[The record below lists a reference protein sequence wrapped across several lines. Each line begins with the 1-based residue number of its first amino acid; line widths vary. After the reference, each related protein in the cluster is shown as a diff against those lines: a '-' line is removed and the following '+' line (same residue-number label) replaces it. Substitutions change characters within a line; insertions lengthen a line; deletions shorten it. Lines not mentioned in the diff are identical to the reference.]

1 MGWLKSLKN
10 KLLIARQL
18 SLRDWL
24 ALAEAWWV
32 LLSFYLALHWA
43 SYERLET
50 SQRLIPSKAAESA
63 KALEVARR
71 LQRLVELAARLH
83 LFFMTC
89 LVRAFALRR
98 MLHRRGIPA
107 TLRLGAYKSLA
118 EIQAHAWVDV
128 EGQAIGEAEEVTDRF
143 KVLSSK

>member
-50 SQRLIPSKAAESA
+50 SNRLVPAKAADPA
-63 KALEVARR
+63 RALEIAHR
-71 LQRLVELAARLH
+71 LQRPVELAARLH
-83 LFFMTC
+83 LFSMTC

-118 EIQAHAWVDV
+118 EIQAHAWVEV
-128 EGQAIGEAEEVTDRF
+128 EGQAIGEGEDTIDRF